1 MRYLLLGG
9 GDLVREVAKLLVD
22 TAGNASQPCEIAV
35 FSDRANALVPESAES
50 CSTPVEA
57 LRRFPPSEWQA
68 IGCLGEPK
76 MREAMYAQFRNMGYV
91 FAKVCHRDAT
101 VFAEQIGAG
110 CVVFPGARLAIG
122 CRLAED
128 VLVNFNATV
137 GHDTVIGAHSVISP
151 GVQLGGRISCGERVT
166 FGIGA
171 SVLQRRRI
179 GDDSVVSA
187 GAAVWTNVPE
197 NVTMVGVP
205 AVSRKVPGRSSGAT
219 SSKRGE
225 GNQKQ

>member
-9 GDLVREVAKLLVD
+9 GDLVREVARLLVD
-22 TAGNASQPCEIAV
+22 TAADSGQPCKIAV
-35 FSDRANALVPESAES
+35 FSDRPNALIPESAEF
-50 CSTPVEA
+50 CSTPSEA
-57 LRRFPPSEWQA
+57 LQRFPPSDWHA

-76 MREAMYAQFRNMGYV
+76 MREAMYVQFRDMGYT
-91 FAKVCHRDAT
+91 FAKACHRDTT

-110 CVVFPGARLAIG
+110 SVVFPGVRLAIG
-122 CRLAED
+122 CSLAED
-128 VLVNFNATV
+128 VLVNFNATI

-151 GVQLGGRISCGERVT
+151 GVQLGGRIFCGERVMI
-166 FGIGA
+166 GIGA

-179 GDDSVVSA
+179 GNDSVVSA

-205 AVSRKVPGRSSGAT
+205 AVSRKVPGRS
-219 SSKRGE
+219 
-225 GNQKQ
+225 